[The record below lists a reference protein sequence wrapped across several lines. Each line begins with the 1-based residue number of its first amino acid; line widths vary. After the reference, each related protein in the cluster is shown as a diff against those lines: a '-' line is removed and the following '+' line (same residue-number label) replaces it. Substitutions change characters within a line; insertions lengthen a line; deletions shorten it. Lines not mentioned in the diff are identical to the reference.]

1 LAALTVDL
9 PASFPQGGTM
19 RFLLTRAI
27 ASLTITAAGGR
38 TITGAAVS
46 ATSCAANAAYIYVL
60 QGTVWYRV
68 P

>member
-1 LAALTVDL
+1 
-9 PASFPQGGTM
+9 M

-38 TITGAAVS
+38 TIMGAAVS
-46 ATSCAANAAYIYVL
+46 ATSCAPNAAYIYVL